1 MTDTLHAVVWFKNNS
16 LYTLTDSDNTFIL
29 LSSAEVVDQIGHF
42 ILSEDEVELAKKA
55 EGQQHGI
62 PVDLLEELFGVS
74 L

>member
-1 MTDTLHAVVWFKNNS
+1 MTDTLHAIVWYKNGV
-16 LYTLTDSDNTFIL
+16 LYHLTDVNNEAVL
-29 LSSAEVVDQIGHF
+29 LTSAEVVDQLGHF

-62 PVDLLEELFGVS
+62 PVDLLEDLFGVS

>member
-1 MTDTLHAVVWFKNNS
+1 MTDTLHAIVWYKNGV
-16 LYTLTDSDNTFIL
+16 LYHLTDANNEAVL
-29 LSSAEVVDQIGHF
+29 LTSAEVVDQLGHF

-62 PVDLLEELFGVS
+62 PVDLLEDLFGVS